1 MLNKVKQWF
10 SRPKNVPQPSAD
22 QTALTPYQKMMPR
35 KYQNRNHNLSKGKV
49 LRNMAS
55 NGMIRIAI
63 EHIKKGIK
71 NLDYN
76 IVNADP
82 SDKKKYLRERQI
94 IKNILEQ
101 PNIIQDFDAL
111 IDMILEDILVL
122 DAGVVNKC
130 KSGNPMK
137 PLYLYPVDGTT
148 ISILEPFDYT
158 NPNGL
163 RYEQATNYIEKKWFT
178 SADLGYIQM
187 NYFTFMPYGCSPVE
201 KIFKYFQFFID
212 SNDTANDVASSDTSK
227 FLLNLGKDV
236 GSDKML
242 EFRKY
247 MSEEISG
254 TGAIPVVAG
263 DGVSSCQ
270 IGAINSDSLF
280 IEWQKFLLILTA
292 KGFSLPEKVLIGQ
305 PTNDKNT
312 TSEETE
318 YILQNAIKPYANLIA
333 KMINNHVLDVL
344 GYSFLRF
351 EYNYAETEAQKKA
364 KSDRINNEYVNGI
377 ITQNQALKELGYE
390 PSKSPYADLCSTEA
404 KAKINMDFPAQ
415 SGGFNGQGDTKDNG
429 DAIKDSKGGGEKK

>member
-1 MLNKVKQWF
+1 MFDKIKRWF
-10 SRPKNVPQPSAD
+10 ARPKNVPVPSAD
-22 QTALTPYQKMMPR
+22 QTTLSPYQRMMPR
-35 KYQNRNHNLSKGKV
+35 KYQSGNRNLSKGKI

-55 NGMIRIAI
+55 SGMIRIAI

-71 NLDYN
+71 NLDYS

-82 SDKKKYLRERQI
+82 SDKKKYLRERQVL
-94 IKNILEQ
+94 KNILSQ

-122 DAGVVNKC
+122 DAGVINKC
-130 KSGNPMK
+130 KSGNPLK

-148 ISILEPFDYT
+148 MGILEPFDYT
-158 NPNGL
+158 NPQGL
-163 RYEQATNYIEKKWFT
+163 RYEQATNYLEKKWFT
-178 SADLGYIQM
+178 SDDIAYIQM
-187 NYFTFMPYGCSPVE
+187 NYFTHTPYGLSPVE

-212 SNDTANDVASSDTSK
+212 SNDTANDVAASDTSK

-236 GSDKML
+236 GADKVL

-247 MSEEISG
+247 MQEEIQG

-270 IGAINSDSLF
+270 IGAINSDALF
-280 IEWQKFLLILTA
+280 VEWQKFLLILTA

-312 TSEETE
+312 TDQESE

-333 KMINNHVLDVL
+333 KAINNHVLDTL

-351 EYNYAETEAQKKA
+351 KYDYAETEAQKKA
-364 KSDRINNEYVNGI
+364 KSDRINNDYLNGI

-390 PSKSPYADLCSTEA
+390 PVKSPYADVSVFQA
-404 KAKINMDFPAQ
+404 KAMINMDFPAQ
-415 SGGFNGQGDTKDNG
+415 TGGFNGQGDTKDNG
-429 DAIKDSKGGGEKK
+429 EAIKKGGG